1 MMTKILSPSMMC
13 ADYGCLKEEIK
24 SLEDAGA
31 SRFHIDIMDGS
42 YVPNFGMGLQD
53 TEFICKTASIPV
65 EVHLMIQN
73 PIHYIDRFVS
83 LGADIIFI
91 HPEADIH
98 PVRTLLE
105 IKRLGA
111 VPGIAVNPGTSLEC
125 IKELLYYV
133 KSILVMTVNPG
144 FAGQKFLEPVLSKVD
159 CLVDLKKD
167 MDIEIMID
175 GACSPEMI
183 ADLSRKGADGFVL
196 GTSALFGKKETY
208 SKIMKKLLAV

>member
-1 MMTKILSPSMMC
+1 MTKILSPSMMC
-13 ADYGCLKEEIK
+13 ADYGCLREEVK
-24 SLEDAGA
+24 KLEEARA
-31 SRFHIDIMDGS
+31 ARFHIDIMDGS

-53 TEFICKTASIPV
+53 TEFICKTAAIPV

-73 PIHYIDRFVS
+73 PLQYIDKFVS
-83 LGADIIFI
+83 LGADIIYI

-105 IKRLGA
+105 IKKLGA
-111 VPGIAVNPGTSLEC
+111 VPGIAVNPGTSMEY
-125 IKELLYYV
+125 IKEMLYYV

-144 FAGQKFLEPVLSKVD
+144 FAGQKFLEPVLTKVD
-159 CLVDLKKD
+159 CLAKLKKD
-167 MDIEIMID
+167 MDLEIMID

-183 ADLSRKGADGFVL
+183 KYLSEKGADGFVL

-208 SKIMKKLLAV
+208 LNIMEKLLAI

>member
-1 MMTKILSPSMMC
+1 MTKILSPSMMC
-13 ADYGCLKEEIK
+13 ADYGCLNEEIK
-24 SLEDAGA
+24 KLEEAGA

-53 TEFICKTASIPV
+53 TEFICKTAAIPV

-73 PIHYIDRFVS
+73 PINYIEKFTA
-83 LGADIIFI
+83 LGAKVIYI

-105 IKRLGA
+105 ITRLGA
-111 VPGIAVNPGTSLEC
+111 VPGIAVNPGTSLAS
-125 IKELLYYV
+125 IKELLYYI

-144 FAGQKFLEPVLSKVD
+144 FAGQKFLEPVSAKIDRLAE
-159 CLVDLKKD
+159 LKKD
-167 MDIEIMID
+167 LDIEIMID

-183 ADLSRKGADGFVL
+183 DNLWKKGADGFVL
-196 GTSALFGKKETY
+196 GTSALFGKKESY
-208 SKIMKKLLAV
+208 DKIMEKLLAI

>member
-1 MMTKILSPSMMC
+1 MTKILSPSMMC
-13 ADYGCLKEEIK
+13 ADYGCLSEEIK
-24 SLEDAGA
+24 KLEEAGA

-53 TEFICKTASIPV
+53 TEFICKTAAIPV

-73 PIHYIDRFVS
+73 PINYIEKFTA
-83 LGADIIFI
+83 LGAKVIYI

-105 IKRLGA
+105 ITRLGA
-111 VPGIAVNPGTSLEC
+111 VPGIAVNPGTSLAS
-125 IKELLYYV
+125 IKELLYYI

-144 FAGQKFLEPVLSKVD
+144 FAGQKFLEPVSAKIDRLAE
-159 CLVDLKKD
+159 LKKD
-167 MDIEIMID
+167 LDIEIMID

-183 ADLSRKGADGFVL
+183 DNLWQKGADGFVL
-196 GTSALFGKKETY
+196 GTSALFGKKESY
-208 SKIMKKLLAV
+208 DKIMEKLLAI

>member
-1 MMTKILSPSMMC
+1 MTKILSPSMMC

-24 SLEDAGA
+24 KLEEAGA
-31 SRFHIDIMDGS
+31 TRFHVDIMDGS

-53 TEFICKTASIPV
+53 TEFICKTAEIPV

-73 PIHYIDRFVS
+73 PLQYIDKFIA

-111 VPGIAVNPGTSLEC
+111 VPGIAVNPGTSLES
-125 IKELLYYV
+125 IKELLYYI

-144 FAGQKFLEPVLSKVD
+144 FAGQKFLEPVSAKVD
-159 CLVDLKKD
+159 RLVELKKD
-167 MDIEIMID
+167 LDIEIMID

-183 ADLSRKGADGFVL
+183 GDLWKKGADGFVL

-208 SKIMKKLLAV
+208 TIIMEKLLAI

>member
-1 MMTKILSPSMMC
+1 MTKILSPSMMC
-13 ADYGCLKEEIK
+13 ADYGCLGEEIK
-24 SLEDAGA
+24 KLEEAGA
-31 SRFHIDIMDGS
+31 ARFHIDIMDGS

-53 TEFICKTASIPV
+53 TEFICKTAAIPV

-73 PIHYIDRFVS
+73 PIQYIDKFIS
-83 LGADIIFI
+83 FGADIIYI
-91 HPEADIH
+91 HPEADAH

-105 IKRLGA
+105 IKKLGA

-125 IKELLYYV
+125 IKELLYYI

-144 FAGQKFLEPVLSKVD
+144 FAGQKFLEPVLAKVD
-159 CLVDLKKD
+159 CLTELKRELDL
-167 MDIEIMID
+167 EIMID

-183 ADLSRKGADGFVL
+183 EKLWKKGADGFVL

-208 SKIMKKLLAV
+208 TKIMKKLLAI